1 MVEILCGVTSSL
13 RQGMQETTA
22 YTEVDH
28 RRPKLGGAIY
38 KTLYES
44 LTRFRRLL
52 ENGPKYKNKDELP
65 YLRKRSGCF
74 GAFRSILS
82 FEF

>member
-52 ENGPKYKNKDELP
+52 ENGPKYRNKDE
-65 YLRKRSGCF
+65 F
-74 GAFRSILS
+74 WS
-82 FEF
+82 FLGRFDRFFSFDRWKV

>member
-1 MVEILCGVTSSL
+1 MEFVTIAINHKIWHELHVPTGGPSL
-13 RQGMQETTA
+13 GC
-22 YTEVDH
+22 D
-28 RRPKLGGAIY
+28 
-38 KTLYES
+38 LYES